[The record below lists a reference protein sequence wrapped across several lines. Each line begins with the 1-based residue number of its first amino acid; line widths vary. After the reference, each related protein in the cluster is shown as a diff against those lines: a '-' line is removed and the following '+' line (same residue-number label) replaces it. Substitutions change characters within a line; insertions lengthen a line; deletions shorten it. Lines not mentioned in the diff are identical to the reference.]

1 MSTRQQPTVDGI
13 AAVEKAI
20 LEEASARQIDGL
32 RLEWNEDQDFA
43 HLMDPVPVVA
53 MTKDGKSE
61 EAHFS
66 AQELAAFAAGNE
78 TGVRGKIA
86 RMLEA
91 LAAQTGGAA
100 HGDSRGF

>member
-1 MSTRQQPTVDGI
+1 MSTRQRPTVDGI

-20 LEEASARQIDGL
+20 LEEASARQLDGL

-53 MTKDGKSE
+53 MTTDGKSE
-61 EAHFS
+61 ETYFS
-66 AQELAAFAAGNE
+66 AQELAAFAGGNE
-78 TGVRGKIA
+78 AGVRGKIA
-86 RMLEA
+86 HMLEA
-91 LAAQTGGAA
+91 LAGQKGGEV

>member
-13 AAVEKAI
+13 VAVEKAI
-20 LEEASARQIDGL
+20 FDEASARQLDGL

-53 MTKDGKSE
+53 MTTDGKSE
-61 EAHFS
+61 EAYFS
-66 AQELAAFAAGNE
+66 AQELGEFVSGNE
-78 TGVRGKIA
+78 AGVRGKIA

-91 LAAQTGGAA
+91 LAQQKGGAV
-100 HGDSRGF
+100 HGESRGF